1 MFAQYSIIFMN
12 PNICNE
18 KKIFQKKKHIN
29 NINSY
34 LIFHCLFKKYC
45 KMNTRQRRSQ
55 MDTFG
60 ETIYIGSVF
69 IAGLLSFFSPCIFP
83 LLPVYMGVLTEDAGK
98 TSFTIGSKTIY
109 MKPIVKTLCFIFGLS
124 TVFITLGYGASLL
137 GNILYHP
144 TLPIVMGILV
154 IILGLHQAEFIQLA
168 PLQKQKSL
176 QVSTSKNGYL
186 SSFLL
191 GFGFSFG
198 WTPCIGP
205 VLSAILALSAS
216 GGQNQFIGAWFMFV
230 YTVGLSLPFLILS
243 FTSSLLMTYFV
254 KIKIHML
261 TLKRIGG
268 ILIILM
274 GILLMFG
281 QLNQITALFS

>member
-1 MFAQYSIIFMN
+1 
-12 PNICNE
+12 
-18 KKIFQKKKHIN
+18 
-29 NINSY
+29 
-34 LIFHCLFKKYC
+34 
-45 KMNTRQRRSQ
+45 MNTRQRRSQ
-55 MDTFG
+55 MEAFG

-176 QVSTSKNGYL
+176 QVSTFKNGCL

-205 VLSAILALSAS
+205 ILSAILALSAS

-243 FTSSLLMTYFV
+243 FTSSLLMTYFA

-281 QLNQITALFS
+281 QLNQITVLFS